1 MLMKAMLCGAISTFC
16 SPAVC
21 DELRSYTVTVMEQIR
36 HEITVEASE
45 EYAARTDALL
55 EARRTSGSGK
65 PWWEPSPPTVLA
77 HARQAGGFAV
87 IAHDDRQQRPQMF
100 DLRQNG
106 LHSCRRLDQHHHRK
120 GLKCDVDLNIL
131 LFVVVVQVEL
141 MGLQAVDNVAGA
153 VRDQHRSNDVRGCDS
168 KRLF

>member
-65 PWWEPSPPTVLA
+65 PWWEPSPPTVVA

-87 IAHDDRQQRPQMF
+87 IDIKP
-100 DLRQNG
+100 
-106 LHSCRRLDQHHHRK
+106 
-120 GLKCDVDLNIL
+120 
-131 LFVVVVQVEL
+131 
-141 MGLQAVDNVAGA
+141 AGA
-153 VRDQHRSNDVRGCDS
+153 APGPYPGQA
-168 KRLF
+168 RLELVAAP